1 MEDLDRAM
9 RERERVLQESLIVR
23 DNRRSEGSGIL
34 VKIQRKS
41 NIESLDDFSIENSRY
56 LACKCVSHV

>member
-34 VKIQRKS
+34 MKIQ
-41 NIESLDDFSIENSRY
+41 
-56 LACKCVSHV
+56 